1 MLAPAALG
9 ALALCGLATQPTRP
23 PSPAAAPPHLR
34 YMSMYGFD
42 APKMQGWINMG
53 MEGPLQ
59 DKLAA
64 WAQYRIPSL
73 YGKLSS
79 SASCA
84 DADGVI
90 FQRGHGLCPGWEA
103 SLEALAAKEILPHL
117 GEGKALR
124 GVFLG

>member
-9 ALALCGLATQPTRP
+9 ALALCTTQPAGP
-23 PSPAAAPPHLR
+23 PPPATAPPHLR

-64 WAQYRIPSL
+64 WSQYRIPSL
-73 YGKLSS
+73 YGKLPS

-84 DADGVI
+84 DAEGVI

-103 SLEALAAKEILPHL
+103 SLETLAAKEILPHL